1 MLCCA
6 CRDVL
11 SNEEA
16 VKTARKHFQ
25 HGKDAQYVADHLT
38 RLAIQRHTHD
48 NVSCV
53 VVDLGGGAQGWQKP
67 QRKIFGLSL

>member
-1 MLCCA
+1 MPHA

-11 SNEEA
+11 TNEEA

-38 RLAIQRHTHD
+38 RLAIQRNTHD

-53 VVDLGGGAQGWQKP
+53 VVDLGGGAKGWQKP
-67 QRKIFGLSL
+67 PKRKLFGLSL